1 MKNVRVP
8 ASESVIIGAGRI
20 RVGEYWDRSIVSLA
34 SEAVRLALRD
44 AGDPP
49 ADAIYIG
56 NAYATILSRQAN
68 LGALVPEA
76 VGHPHLESTTFEA
89 AGASGAAALR
99 AAFLAVE
106 SGWIKTAVAVGVE
119 KITDVVGSKAADA
132 ANLTLNYEY
141 ESSQGLTVESQAA
154 LIARRYLETYA
165 HPRDIFRALAQRACE
180 NAAMNPYARPRGSLR
195 PDVYDRQAIPLPPL
209 GMFDLAQLGD
219 GAAAV
224 VVTRED
230 CVPPDVSTP
239 PIRILAS
246 ANATAQISIHDRPQ
260 LLTYT
265 AAAQSAERALNQAN
279 IRLKKI
285 DAFELDDK
293 TAIDLILSLE
303 AIGLSHLGQGWRA
316 DWIPLNHGG
325 GNSGRGYPTGA
336 AGIYQV
342 IEAID
347 WLRTQEPARTV
358 FVQALGG
365 RAATAISH
373 VLAS

>member
-89 AGASGAAALR
+89 AGASGAAAFR

-106 SGWIKTAVAVGVE
+106 LGWIKTAVAVGVE

-154 LIARRYLETYA
+154 LIAR
-165 HPRDIFRALAQRACE
+165 
-180 NAAMNPYARPRGSLR
+180 
-195 PDVYDRQAIPLPPL
+195 
-209 GMFDLAQLGD
+209 
-219 GAAAV
+219 
-224 VVTRED
+224 
-230 CVPPDVSTP
+230 
-239 PIRILAS
+239 
-246 ANATAQISIHDRPQ
+246 QI
-260 LLTYT
+260 
-265 AAAQSAERALNQAN
+265 
-279 IRLKKI
+279 
-285 DAFELDDK
+285 
-293 TAIDLILSLE
+293 
-303 AIGLSHLGQGWRA
+303 
-316 DWIPLNHGG
+316 
-325 GNSGRGYPTGA
+325 
-336 AGIYQV
+336 
-342 IEAID
+342 
-347 WLRTQEPARTV
+347 
-358 FVQALGG
+358 G
-365 RAATAISH
+365 RAH
-373 VLAS
+373 V